1 MSAGQ
6 LTWCMSAPHPI
17 GGEVDDGGEARA
29 DDHPEQ
35 LVPIKEGDA
44 VPLRLDLIVERGPEH
59 RDGLHDEQQ
68 VPPAPLAALGRDIH
82 GGGCYAIL
90 VGQEKVRFDPSMRH
104 TATRASHVM
113 AILQPNAPPPPG
125 WSHEE
130 LRVAARDSV
139 RVELRAP
146 ATLSSEARA
155 VTHQRR
161 GPERLLLP
169 DGRGAGQGAVIA

>member
-1 MSAGQ
+1 MSPLRQCAAAKPSHVTNPNSPTNTMSAGQ
-6 LTWCMSAPHPI
+6 LTWCMSAPHPF

-68 VPPAPLAALGRDIH
+68 VPPAPLAALRRGIH

-90 VGQEKVRFDPSMRH
+90 VGQE
-104 TATRASHVM
+104 
-113 AILQPNAPPPPG
+113 
-125 WSHEE
+125 
-130 LRVAARDSV
+130 
-139 RVELRAP
+139 
-146 ATLSSEARA
+146 
-155 VTHQRR
+155 
-161 GPERLLLP
+161 
-169 DGRGAGQGAVIA
+169 